1 MTKEE
6 FLTAVDELYM
16 AVRDGVGY
24 NDHADKLIDH
34 LEEMADAWECEHK
47 E

>member
-1 MTKEE
+1 MTREE

-24 NDHADKLIDH
+24 NDHADNLIDH
-34 LEEMADAWECEHK
+34 LEEMADAWEREHK

>member
-1 MTKEE
+1 MTKGE
-6 FLTAVDELYM
+6 FLTTVDELYR

-34 LEEMADAWECEHK
+34 LEEMAGAWEREHK
-47 E
+47 K